1 MRYLNALV
9 EAIGSVQFMR
19 ATAARSVSLVM
30 LVATIFA
37 LSLPSHACDYC
48 NVVFADQLRNSGKP
62 WAKEI
67 LQLASAERT
76 GATTPVSATGVA
88 PAKAVAGRSYPG
100 LPPTSYVPPGTP
112 PTKRVKITMTQG
124 EVALGQGVVY
134 KGFLINNQIPGPT
147 IILEENDIVEFT
159 VENKGDVPHGVSIH
173 AAYTQ
178 TSKYLGNIQP
188 NETKKLTFRVPY
200 PGVYLYHCA
209 PGGHSIPMHTLFGQY
224 GMIVV
229 KPKTK
234 QYAMERITGRK
245 PDIEIYLLQ
254 HEIYGSGK
262 DAIESK
268 PLYVM
273 FNGKLFR
280 YVESPIKAR
289 PGDYVRVYF
298 LNVGP
303 NTMSTFHLVGIVWDY
318 AYWQGHPDNVFV
330 GGQSVLAGPTDSW
343 VLDFRAPEDEGNYLI
358 VTHTFGTATRG
369 AIGILKVDSQAERD
383 RVVLGDGPTMPQS
396 EFEAYRKQAVRIV
409 SPHDIGTPDVDIPYI
424 APKDQKKVTVR
435 IIGNSYY
442 PKVVHVPRGAEV
454 EWINEDVFTYAEGE
468 FAGIHNVF
476 VSDGPERF
484 ASPLLGHAERF
495 THTFNTP
502 GEYEYICTPHPYM
515 KGKIVVYDA
524 PVVAQRGSL
533 VYALVGVGGVALLI
547 GIWLIT
553 RRR

>member
-1 MRYLNALV
+1 MRYFG
-9 EAIGSVQFMR
+9 EATGVSGSVKV
-19 ATAARSVSLVM
+19 ARETVKRSFARVFLLGALFSV
-30 LVATIFA
+30 A
-37 LSLPSHACDYC
+37 LCAQACDYC
-48 NVVFADQLRNSGKP
+48 NLAFAEQLRTSGKP

-67 LQLASAERT
+67 LQLASVERS
-76 GATTPVSATGVA
+76 ASAVPVSATGAA
-88 PAKAVAGRSYPG
+88 PAPTAGRAYPG
-100 LPPTSYVPPGTP
+100 LPPTSYVPQGTKP
-112 PTKRVKITMTQG
+112 NKRVKITMTQG

-134 KGFLINNQIPGPT
+134 RGFLINNQIPGPT
-147 IILEENDIVEFT
+147 IILEENDVVEFT

-178 TSKYLGNIQP
+178 TSKYLGNIAP
-188 NETKKLTFRVPY
+188 NETKSLIFRVPY
-200 PGVYLYHCA
+200 PGVYMYHCA
-209 PGGHSIPMHTLFGQY
+209 PGGHAIPMHTFFGQY

-245 PDIEIYLLQ
+245 PDIEVYMLQ

-262 DAIESK
+262 DAVDNK

-280 YVESPIKAR
+280 YVENPIKAR
-289 PGDYVRVYF
+289 PGDYVRVYL

-343 VLDFRAPEDEGNYLI
+343 VIDFRAPEDEGNYLI

-369 AIGILKVDSQAERD
+369 AIGILKVDGRAERD
-383 RVVLGDGPTMPQS
+383 RVILADGPTMSAQ
-396 EFEAYRKQAVRIV
+396 EFEEYRKQAVRVV
-409 SPHDIGTPDVDIPYI
+409 SPHDIGTPDVDAPYI
-424 APKDQKKVTVR
+424 VPKEQKKVTVR

-442 PKVVHVPRGAEV
+442 PKVVHVPKGAEV
-454 EWINEDVFTYAEGE
+454 EWINEDVFTYSEGE

-476 VSDGPERF
+476 VTDGPDRF
-484 ASPLLGHAERF
+484 ASPLLGHAESY
-495 THTFNTP
+495 THTFDKA
-502 GEYEYICTPHPYM
+502 GEYQYICTPHPYM
-515 KGKIVVYDA
+515 KGKVVVYETPIA
-524 PVVAQRGSL
+524 AQRGSMMF
-533 VYALVGVGGVALLI
+533 ALLGVGGLALLI
-547 GIWLIT
+547 SVWWLV